1 MDVKGP
7 SLKTPNDV
15 LSESKLLHL
24 QTEFRQQLLNTLSEI
39 TQHWKTI
46 VKNKS
51 NADDL
56 KNIARLTFYLAIP

>member
-51 NADDL
+51 NADD
-56 KNIARLTFYLAIP
+56 